1 MGEGEP
7 ASMADYLISGGTGY
21 VPEDGL
27 TAQQLFAIA
36 DGLTYN
42 DFLILPGFID
52 FTADE
57 VDLTSALTRKITLKT
72 PLISSPMDTV
82 TESDMAIAMALMGG
96 IGIIH
101 HNCTPEFQA
110 NEVRKVK
117 KFEQGFITD
126 PVVMSPTH
134 NVGDVFEAKLRH
146 GFSGIPV
153 TETGKMGSKLVGI
166 VTSRDI
172 DFLTEKDYATYL
184 SEVMTKRNDLVVAPA
199 GVTLKEANEIL
210 QRSKKG
216 KLPIVNDSDELVA
229 IIARTDLKK
238 NRDYPLAS
246 KDSRKQL
253 LCGAA
258 IGTREDDKYRLDL
271 LTQAGVDVVVLDS
284 SQGNSVYQIS
294 MIHYIKQ
301 KYPELQVIG
310 GNVGST
316 VVTAAQA
323 KHLTDAGVDGLR
335 VGMGCGSICITQE
348 VMACGRPQGTAV
360 YKVAEYARR
369 FGVPVIADG
378 GIQTVGHVVKA
389 LSLGASTVMMG
400 SLLAATTE
408 APGEYFFSDGVR
420 LKKYRGM
427 GSLDAMEKNSSSQKR
442 YFSEGDKVKV
452 AQGVSGSIQ
461 DKGSIQKFVP
471 YLIAGIQHGCQD
483 IGARSLS
490 ILRSMMYS
498 GELKFEKRTM
508 SAQIEGGVHGLH
520 SFTFL
525 PFTRS
530 GYTEDG
536 LRSSSQRVAP
546 NVPAPVAARRV

>member
-1 MGEGEP
+1 MQRLEP
-7 ASMADYLISGGTGY
+7 QGRSGLGCFRAARGASGGA
-21 VPEDGL
+21 VSDGPRPVASCSVACWNL
-27 TAQQLFAIA
+27 ESLQ
-36 DGLTYN
+36 
-42 DFLILPGFID
+42 
-52 FTADE
+52 
-57 VDLTSALTRKITLKT
+57 DLTSALTRKITLKT

-110 NEVRKVK
+110 NEVRK

-134 NVGDVFEAKLRH
+134 SVGDVFEAKLRH
-146 GFSGIPV
+146 GFSGIP
-153 TETGKMGSKLVGI
+153 
-166 VTSRDI
+166 
-172 DFLTEKDYATYL
+172 
-184 SEVMTKRNDLVVAPA
+184 
-199 GVTLKEANEIL
+199 
-210 QRSKKG
+210 
-216 KLPIVNDSDELVA
+216 
-229 IIARTDLKK
+229 
-238 NRDYPLAS
+238 
-246 KDSRKQL
+246 
-253 LCGAA
+253 
-258 IGTREDDKYRLDL
+258 
-271 LTQAGVDVVVLDS
+271 DS

-310 GNVGST
+310 GN

-348 VMACGRPQGTAV
+348 GRG
-360 YKVAEYARR
+360 ELR
-369 FGVPVIADG
+369 
-378 GIQTVGHVVKA
+378 
-389 LSLGASTVMMG
+389 ASRA
-400 SLLAATTE
+400 LAA
-408 APGEYFFSDGVR
+408 PGG
-420 LKKYRGM
+420 
-427 GSLDAMEKNSSSQKR
+427 
-442 YFSEGDKVKV
+442 EGDKVKV

-520 SFTFL
+520 ST
-525 PFTRS
+525 
-530 GYTEDG
+530 D
-536 LRSSSQRVAP
+536 
-546 NVPAPVAARRV
+546 

>member
-1 MGEGEP
+1 
-7 ASMADYLISGGTGY
+7 
-21 VPEDGL
+21 
-27 TAQQLFAIA
+27 
-36 DGLTYN
+36 
-42 DFLILPGFID
+42 
-52 FTADE
+52 
-57 VDLTSALTRKITLKT
+57 
-72 PLISSPMDTV
+72 MDTV
-82 TESDMAIAMALMGG
+82 TESAMAIAMALMGG
-96 IGIIH
+96 IGIVH

-110 NEVRKVK
+110 NEVRKAK
-117 KFEQGFITD
+117 RFEQGFITD
-126 PVVMSPTH
+126 PLVMSPSHT
-134 NVGDVFEAKLRH
+134 VGDVFEAKQRH

-153 TETGKMGSKLVGI
+153 TETGKMGGKLVGI
-166 VTSRDI
+166 
-172 DFLTEKDYATYL
+172 A
-184 SEVMTKRNDLVVAPA
+184 MTKREELVVAPA
-199 GVTLKEANEIL
+199 AVTLKEANDIL

-271 LTQAGVDVVVLDS
+271 LVQAGDS
-284 SQGNSVYQIS
+284 SQGNSVYQIN

-301 KYPELQVIG
+301 KYPELQVVG
-310 GNVGST
+310 GN

-323 KHLTDAGVDGLR
+323 KNLIDAGVDALR

-348 VMACGRPQGTAV
+348 VMACGRPQGTSV

-400 SLLAATTE
+400 SLLAATSE

-427 GSLDAMEKNSSSQKR
+427 GSLDAMEKSTSSQKR

-452 AQGVSGSIQ
+452 AQGVSGSVQ
-461 DKGSIQKFVP
+461 DKGSIHKFIP

-483 IGARSLS
+483 IGAKSLS
-490 ILRSMMYS
+490 VLRSMMYS
-498 GELKFEKRTM
+498 GELKFEKRT
-508 SAQIEGGVHGLH
+508 IYEKRL
-520 SFTFL
+520 
-525 PFTRS
+525 
-530 GYTEDG
+530 Y
-536 LRSSSQRVAP
+536 
-546 NVPAPVAARRV
+546 

>member
-1 MGEGEP
+1 
-7 ASMADYLISGGTGY
+7 MADYLISGGTGY

-27 TAQQLFAIA
+27 SAQQLFATA

-42 DFLILPGFID
+42 LGVPSWR
-52 FTADE
+52 
-57 VDLTSALTRKITLKT
+57 VSRPPQDLTSALTRKITLKT

-117 KFEQGFITD
+117 RFEQGFITE
-126 PVVMSPTH
+126 PVVLSPAHT
-134 NVGDVFEAKLRH
+134 VGDVLEAKLRH
-146 GFSGIPV
+146 GFSGIPL
-153 TETGKMGSKLVGI
+153 TQSGRMGSRLEGI

-172 DFLTEKDYATYL
+172 DFLPHRDRGTHL
-184 SEVMTKRNDLVVAPA
+184 SQVMTKRNDLVVAPA

-216 KLPIVNDSDELVA
+216 FGCHGAWVGVPWGWQWNRFWGAVGWGFGVLWGWQWGRGWGTVGHQTEQGDNWG
-229 IIARTDLKK
+229 ARWWHRGAGLGTLWG
-238 NRDYPLAS
+238 NIWGGWGAPSPPRDTHRVP
-246 KDSRKQL
+246 
-253 LCGAA
+253 
-258 IGTREDDKYRLDL
+258 
-271 LTQAGVDVVVLDS
+271 AG
-284 SQGNSVYQIS
+284 
-294 MIHYIKQ
+294 HHA
-301 KYPELQVIG
+301 
-310 GNVGST
+310 

-323 KHLTDAGVDGLR
+323 KNLIDAGVDALR

-378 GIQTVGHVVKA
+378 GIRTVGHVVKA
-389 LSLGASTVMMG
+389 LALGASTVMMG

-408 APGEYFFSDGVR
+408 APGEYFFSEGVR

-427 GSLDAMEKNSSSQKR
+427 GSLDAMEQGGSQKR
-442 YFSEGDKVKV
+442 YFSEGDPVKV
-452 AQGVSGSIQ
+452 AQGVSGSLQ
-461 DKGSIQKFVP
+461 DKGSIHKFVP

-483 IGARSLS
+483 IARGHGDLGVMGTTGT
-490 ILRSMMYS
+490 LVTRGLWGPWGH
-498 GELKFEKRTM
+498 GE
-508 SAQIEGGVHGLH
+508 GPWG
-520 SFTFL
+520 
-525 PFTRS
+525 P
-530 GYTEDG
+530 
-536 LRSSSQRVAP
+536 
-546 NVPAPVAARRV
+546 